1 MNVNAT
7 TIDNG
12 LWAIQLCLMNKY
24 GVDTARRDMEPLKW
38 YIGTGRAP
46 TQFISDLLDAK
57 PFMVARILHMGGSYD
72 AVLKRIKKHVGYV
85 EE

>member
-46 TQFISDLLDAK
+46 IQFISDLLDAK
-57 PFMVARILHMGGSYD
+57 PFMVARILHKGGSYD
-72 AVLKRIKKHVGYV
+72 DVLKRIKKYVGHV

>member
-24 GVDTARRDMEPLKW
+24 GVDTARCDMEPLKW

-46 TQFISDLLDAK
+46 TPFIASLLDAK
-57 PFMVARILHMGGSYD
+57 PWMIARMLHKGGSYD
-72 AVLKRIKKHVGYV
+72 DVLKRIKKYVGHV

>member
-7 TIDNG
+7 TIDNR

-24 GVDTARRDMEPLKW
+24 GVDTAQHDMDPLKR
-38 YIGTGRAP
+38 YIGTGRASV
-46 TQFISDLLDAK
+46 TFIASLLDAK
-57 PFMVARILHMGGSYD
+57 PFMIARILHKGGSYD
-72 AVLKRIKKHVGYV
+72 DVLKRIKKYVGYV

>member
-7 TIDNG
+7 TIDTG
-12 LWAIQLCLMNKY
+12 LWTIQRCLMNKY

-38 YIGTGRAP
+38 YIETGRASV
-46 TQFISDLLDAK
+46 TFIASLLDAK
-57 PFMVARILHMGGSYD
+57 PFMIARILHKGGSYD
-72 AVLKRIKKHVGYV
+72 DVLKRIKKYVGYV